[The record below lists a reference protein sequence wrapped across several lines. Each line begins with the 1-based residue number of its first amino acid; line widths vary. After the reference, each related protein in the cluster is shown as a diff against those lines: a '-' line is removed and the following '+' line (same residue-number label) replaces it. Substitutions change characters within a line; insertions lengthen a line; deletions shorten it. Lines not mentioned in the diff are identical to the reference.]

1 LPFLPL
7 PRWPLASLALLALGD
22 GALAQSPAA
31 QRAPVSVDADRIS
44 GRTDGVTEAEGKVE
58 LQQGPLMLRADRLRY
73 DPQSDRVR
81 ATGDVRIDRL
91 GDRYRGRELDL
102 GLTNLDGYFLAPEYF
117 FSRSQAGGRADR
129 IHFIDAKRSEL
140 INATY
145 TSCGLDGSGAP
156 AWLLSADEVRLD
168 FDRNEGRAE
177 GAVLRFYG
185 VPILAAPVLS
195 FALTD
200 ERKSGWLP
208 PSINLDNRT
217 GLEVGVPYYWN
228 IAPHRDA
235 TLTPILMT
243 RRGLATDAEFR
254 YLEPRHAGEIDLRWL
269 PHDRVENRARWGL
282 HLRHTGELPRD
293 GRYAVDALGVSDDR
307 YWKDFARAVPS
318 ITPRLLSQHAR
329 AEWALP
335 RVWGFDATAYARL
348 QHWQVLDDTDPAATF
363 VGPYQ
368 RSPQLG
374 LRAARRGSAG
384 WTLAVETEF
393 NRFTR
398 PSDDVA
404 INPLTGD
411 RWHAL
416 AHLAWPWRTPWAWL
430 TPSLTLNLA
439 SYRTD
444 QPMVDGRRSASRAI
458 PTVAID
464 SGLRLERETS
474 FLGRALTQTLEPRL
488 QFVHTPRRAQTT
500 LPNFDA
506 AGLDF
511 NTVSIYSPNAFAGID
526 RVSDA
531 HHVTAGITSRWLDAT
546 TGSEVMRAGVVQRL
560 LLRDQLLTPAG
571 IADTQRVSDVLLFGG
586 AAIARRWTLEGALQY
601 SPNLD
606 RTVRSVIGA
615 RYSPGPL
622 RTVSASYRIVRS
634 SSEQLDVGWQ
644 WPVWERARGSSAN
657 GCSGSL
663 YSVGRLNYSLRDSR
677 VTDSLIGVEYDAG
690 CWIGRVVAERL
701 STGRSEA
708 TTRLLF
714 QLELVG
720 LSRLG
725 SNPLQVLKDN
735 IPGYRLLREER
746 DTTPPIPVY
755 D

>member
-1 LPFLPL
+1 V
-7 PRWPLASLALLALGD
+7 RSLLLVLSLSSGLFAGAQERVPVAL
-22 GALAQSPAA
+22 S
-31 QRAPVSVDADRIS
+31 ADRIS
-44 GRTDGVTEAEGKVE
+44 GQTDGPTQAEGNVE
-58 LQQGPLMLRADRLRY
+58 LEQGPLKLRADRLRY
-73 DPQSDRVR
+73 DPTTDRVR
-81 ATGDVRIDRL
+81 ATGGVRIDRL
-91 GDRYRGRELDL
+91 GDRYSGSELDL
-102 GLTNLDGYFLAPEYF
+102 GLTNLDGYFLLPEYF
-117 FSRSQAGGRADR
+117 FARSQAGGRADR

-145 TSCGLDGSGAP
+145 TSCGLDGSGGP
-156 AWLLSADEVRLD
+156 AWLLSADEVKLN
-168 FDRNEGRAE
+168 FDANEGRAE

-195 FALTD
+195 FPLSD

-228 IAPHRDA
+228 IAPNRDA
-235 TLTPILMT
+235 TLTPIVMS
-243 RRGLATDAEFR
+243 RRGLATDLEFR
-254 YLEPRHAGEIDLRWL
+254 YLEPRHSGEIDLRWL
-269 PHDRVENRARWGL
+269 PYDRVEDRARWGL
-282 HLRHTGELPRD
+282 HLRHAGELPR
-293 GRYAVDALGVSDDR
+293 GARYAVDALGVSDDR

-318 ITPRLLSQHAR
+318 LTPRLLSQHVR
-329 AEWALP
+329 AEQPFA
-335 RVWGFDATAYARL
+335 RWGFEGLAYARL
-348 QHWQVLDDTDPAATF
+348 QHWQVLDDVDPAAAII
-363 VGPYQ
+363 GPYQ

-374 LRAARRGSAG
+374 LRAQQRGAAG
-384 WTLAVETEF
+384 WQLAVETEF

-398 PSDDVA
+398 PEGDTGTGRLS
-404 INPLTGD
+404 GD

-416 AHLAWPWRTPWAWL
+416 ATASWPWRNAFAWFTPA
-430 TPSLTLNLA
+430 LTLNAA
-439 SYRTD
+439 SYHTD
-444 QPMVDGRRSASRAI
+444 QAMADGRRHATRLI
-458 PTVAID
+458 PTVSVD
-464 SGLRLERETS
+464 GGLRFERATR
-474 FLGRALTQTLEPRL
+474 FLGRALHQTLEPRL
-488 QFVHTPRRAQTT
+488 QFVHTPRRDQST

-531 HHVTAGITSRWLDAT
+531 QHVTLGVTSRWLDPAT
-546 TGSEVMRAGVVQRL
+546 GTQQMHAGVVQRL
-560 LLRDQLLTPAG
+560 LLRDQLLTPEG
-571 IADTQRVSDVLLFGG
+571 VADTQRLSDVLLFGG
-586 AAIARRWTLEGALQY
+586 AAIAPRWTLDGAIQY

-606 RTVRSVIGA
+606 RTMRSVLTA

-622 RTVSASYRIVRS
+622 RTLSASYRLVRS
-634 SSEQLDVGWQ
+634 GSEQLDVGWQ
-644 WPVWERARGSSAN
+644 WPVWRRLASPN
-657 GCSGSL
+657 GCGGGEL
-663 YSVGRLNYSLRDSR
+663 FSVGRLNYSLRDR
-677 VTDSLIGVEYDAG
+677 RTTDSLLGVEYDAG

-746 DTTPPIPVY
+746 ESTPPLPVY